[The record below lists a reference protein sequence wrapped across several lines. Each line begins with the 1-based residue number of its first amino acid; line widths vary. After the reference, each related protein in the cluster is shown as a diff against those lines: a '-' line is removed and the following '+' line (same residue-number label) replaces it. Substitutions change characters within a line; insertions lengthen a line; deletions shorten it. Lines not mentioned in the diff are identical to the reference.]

1 MIFIVLLKELIKE
14 AEAKYGYYQAL
25 PENVLPKH
33 RMSGF
38 MRVRKIK
45 TGTKKGYTFRY
56 QIRKDKNTIHF
67 TRINLLEL
75 KREVDN
81 RGLPWEVANE
91 LLAKK
96 LVSDEGLD
104 WEDFKDERE

>member
-1 MIFIVLLKELIKE
+1 MVLLKDLITE

-45 TGTKKGYTFRY
+45 SGTKKGYTFVY
-56 QIRKDKNTIHF
+56 QIRKNNKTIRF
-67 TRINLLEL
+67 TRMDLLEL
-75 KREVDN
+75 KNEADN

-91 LLAKK
+91 LLARK